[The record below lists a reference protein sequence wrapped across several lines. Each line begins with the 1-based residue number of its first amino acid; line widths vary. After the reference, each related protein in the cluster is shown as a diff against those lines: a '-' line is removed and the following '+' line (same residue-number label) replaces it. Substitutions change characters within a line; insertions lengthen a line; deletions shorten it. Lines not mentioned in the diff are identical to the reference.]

1 MSAEIES
8 VSVECREVIGE
19 ERLEWQAALAAAA
32 ATTSALNG
40 SLSSARKDHQV
51 ICIPD
56 AP

>member
-51 ICIPD
+51 IPD